1 MATIIELFEWR
12 ERKAARIELAP
23 TLGCPICYVD
33 SKAVKTTD
41 DGSTLYRCA
50 GHGHRSLTW
59 RIDAEG
65 NMLRGAV
72 GRRFY

>member
-1 MATIIELFEWR
+1 MAKIIELSGWR
-12 ERKAARIELAP
+12 KRKDDQLALAP
-23 TLGCPICYVD
+23 ELSCPTCD
-33 SKAVKTTD
+33 AECQAVSTTD
-41 DGSTLYRCA
+41 DGSMVYRCA

-65 NMLRGAV
+65 NMLHGSV